1 MSPLKMLLFFLQSL
15 LSSAILI
22 FSLLPPG
29 YAQLA
34 SSPIVNL
41 GYATY
46 QGTFNST
53 SNTTDF
59 LGIRY
64 AAPPI
69 GESLS
74 LSRLQP
80 DKLTLVY
87 VNRKSAIPSPCT
99 ARKHIWDPA
108 CRYAATRVSA
118 R

>member
-1 MSPLKMLLFFLQSL
+1 MPPLKMLLLFLQ
-15 LSSAILI
+15 SSAILI
-22 FSLLPPG
+22 FSLLPPV

-74 LSRLQP
+74 LFMLQP

-118 R
+118 H